1 MVVHGINFGS
11 LRVVT
16 IGHAE
21 ILGWEINARQI
32 KRRIKQK
39 NFPLLIH
46 VIEECN
52 NMSNGLLYLWYLL
65 QKVSLTFFI

>member
-1 MVVHGINFGS
+1 
-11 LRVVT
+11 
-16 IGHAE
+16 
-21 ILGWEINARQI
+21 
-32 KRRIKQK
+32 
-39 NFPLLIH
+39 LLIH